1 MVGELQT
8 KSSRAD
14 RNSAPTAGPTTLVSA
29 PTICGPPPDR
39 SIRPSF
45 DEAEITVA
53 SHPFSPSPTPN
64 ARKALSGEKAYGS
77 GGDPVD
83 EGSSA
88 TRRRT
93 APSGVPTQSPVS
105 AGSSSLRPIATRAPS
120 GETTAALI
128 SPRSSSFASP
138 VSG

>member
-1 MVGELQT
+1 MFGDLHT

-14 RNSAPTAGPTTLVSA
+14 RNSAPTAGPATLVSA
-29 PTICGPPPDR
+29 PTIRGPPPDR

-53 SHPFSPSPTPN
+53 CHPLSPSPTPN
-64 ARKALSGEKAYGS
+64 ARRALSGENAYGS

-88 TRRRT
+88 MRRRI
-93 APSGVPTQSPVS
+93 APSGVP
-105 AGSSSLRPIATRAPS
+105 
-120 GETTAALI
+120 
-128 SPRSSSFASP
+128 
-138 VSG
+138 